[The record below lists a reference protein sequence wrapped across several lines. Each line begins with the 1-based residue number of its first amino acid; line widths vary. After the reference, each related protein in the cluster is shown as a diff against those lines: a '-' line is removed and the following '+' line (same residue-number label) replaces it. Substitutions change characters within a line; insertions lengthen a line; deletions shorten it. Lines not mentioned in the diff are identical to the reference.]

1 MSAWNYPGAKW
12 WKFDFHA
19 HTPASNDFMQGCNQT
34 DNNQVKPE
42 GWLRKFMEKG
52 IDCVAITDHNSGAW
66 IDRLKQKLRELE
78 LEKPD
83 WYHPLYLFPG
93 VEISVQ
99 GGVHLLAI
107 FDPGRETD
115 DIVSLLGAVEY
126 QGTFGRSDG
135 VTKDSFTKVV
145 DTIHERGGIAVPAHV
160 DGEKG
165 LFQAMNGASLGQ
177 VLKNPNIYAME
188 LWDSDYE
195 KPQLYKNEKLR
206 WTEVK
211 GSDTHDFDE
220 DDFGAFTWVKMDEP
234 SIEGVKLA
242 LIDGDVSVNRAMDEN
257 PNRHAEYVIEDITI
271 EKAKYMGR
279 PDALSCQF
287 SPFLNAIIGGRGSG
301 KSTLLEFMR
310 FVLRRDKEIPKPLTG
325 ESEKYFNIGG
335 DNLLLD
341 NSRLSLIYR
350 KDDIRYRLNW
360 SPMADT
366 ASLESEADNGWQIEL
381 GDIKSLFPAYIYSQ
395 KQIFALAQQPD
406 ALLGI
411 IDKERSVEYEVFEK
425 KHESLMNE
433 YKRLMQQVQ
442 ELKRKIAENDKLTG
456 LLNDVSR
463 QIEQIEKSGHKDVLQ
478 NYRHRQRQL
487 SEIKRIEDSWQ
498 AMVSSLEEARN
509 NIEPVGIDE
518 QIFDAHPDILQA
530 IKEPNDLWQSIQEKL
545 TDLSEGAQSIL
556 DKWQREKSDAQW
568 MKDLKID
575 TNNYEQLRAQL
586 AQQDVDP
593 DRYPL
598 LLQQQA
604 QYKKELAQID
614 GYIESA
620 QKLTKNAK
628 EILAGL
634 QQNREGLTQR
644 RACFLQSVLNNNQS
658 VNIEVKSFGQNWQG
672 IEERLRYL
680 LQCNDERFAN
690 DFEELRKIY
699 DTIGLDKIAII
710 KKIKDRL
717 AEIYNGKQGAKD
729 YRFANHIKNLPQE
742 SISDLLI
749 WFPQDDLEITF
760 GDNQNIQQGSPGQ
773 KTAALLA
780 FILSYGSEPLL
791 LDQPEDDLD
800 NELIYKLIVEQLRET
815 KSKRQ
820 IIVVTHNAN
829 IVVNGDAEMVLPLRI
844 ANGQTYVHSP
854 ASIQSHGIRGKI
866 CDILEGGQRAFEQR
880 YKRIHLE
887 NEHV

>member
-1 MSAWNYPGAKW
+1 MSEWKYPGAKW

-19 HTPASNDFMQGCNQT
+19 HTPASNDFMQGCNQK
-34 DNNQVKPE
+34 DKDQVEPE
-42 GWLRKFMEKG
+42 GWLRKFMEKD

-66 IDRLKQKLRELE
+66 VDRLKQKLGELE
-78 LEKPD
+78 QDKPD
-83 WYHPLYLFPG
+83 WYRPLYLFPS

-107 FDPGRETD
+107 FDPKKETV
-115 DIVSLLGAVEY
+115 DIVSLLGAVKY
-126 QGTFGRSDG
+126 QGTRGHSDG
-135 VTKDSFTKVV
+135 VTEESFTKVV
-145 DTIHERGGIAVPAHV
+145 DIVHERDGIAVPAHV

-165 LFQAMNGASLGQ
+165 LFKAMNGESLGQ
-177 VLKNPNIYAME
+177 ALKNPNICAME
-188 LWDSDYE
+188 LWDSDFE

-211 GSDTHDFDE
+211 GSDTHDFDD

-234 SIEGVKLA
+234 SIEGLKLA
-242 LIDGDVSVNRAMDEN
+242 LIDGEVSVNRDMNED
-257 PNRHAEYVIEDITI
+257 PNRHAEYVIEKIII
-271 EKAKYMGR
+271 ENAKYMGR
-279 PDALSCQF
+279 PEALICRF

-325 ESEKYFNIGG
+325 ESEKYFNIDG
-335 DNLLLD
+335 DNLLLK

-350 KDDIRYRLNW
+350 KDNLRYRLNW
-360 SPMADT
+360 SAKADT
-366 ASLESEADNGWQIEL
+366 ASLESEADNGWQAEP

-411 IDKERSVEYEVFEK
+411 IDKDRSVEYEVFEK
-425 KHESLMNE
+425 KREALVNE
-433 YKRLMQQVQ
+433 YKRMMQQVQ
-442 ELKRKIAENDKLTG
+442 ELERKIAENDKLTG

-487 SEIKRIEDSWQ
+487 SEIRRIEDSWQ
-498 AMVSSLEEARN
+498 AMVSSLEEARE
-509 NIEPVGIDE
+509 NIEPVDIDE
-518 QIFDAHPDILQA
+518 QIFDAHPEILQA
-530 IKEPNDLWQSIQEKL
+530 IKEPNDRWQSIQEKL
-545 TDLSEGAQSIL
+545 TDLSEEAL
-556 DKWQREKSDAQW
+556 TTMDKWQREKTDGQW
-568 MKDLKID
+568 MNNLKID
-575 TNNYEQLRAQL
+575 TNKYEQLRTQL

-598 LLQQQA
+598 LLQQQT
-604 QYKKELAQID
+604 QFKKELTQID
-614 GYIESA
+614 GYNEST
-620 QKLTKNAK
+620 QKLTKSAK
-628 EILAGL
+628 EILAEL
-634 QQNREGLTQR
+634 QQNREELTKK
-644 RACFLQSVLNNNQS
+644 RACFLKSVLKNNQS
-658 VNIEVKSFGQNWQG
+658 VGIEVKSFGQRWQG
-672 IEERLRYL
+672 IEERIRRL
-680 LQCNDERFAN
+680 LQCHDERFSN

-699 DTIGLDKIAII
+699 DNNALDKITII
-710 KKIKDRL
+710 KRIKDRL
-717 AEIYNGKQGAKD
+717 SEIYIGKQGAKD
-729 YRFANHIKNLPQE
+729 YRFGNHIKNLPQE
-742 SISDLLI
+742 SISDLI
-749 WFPQDDLEITF
+749 TWFPQDDLKITF

-800 NELIYKLIVEQLRET
+800 NELIYEMIVEQLRET

-829 IVVNGDAEMVLPLRI
+829 IVVNGDAEMVLALRV
-844 ANGQTYVHSP
+844 ANGQTHVHSP
-854 ASIQSHGIRGKI
+854 ASIQSHGIREKI
-866 CDILEGGQRAFEQR
+866 CDILEGGQWAFEQR